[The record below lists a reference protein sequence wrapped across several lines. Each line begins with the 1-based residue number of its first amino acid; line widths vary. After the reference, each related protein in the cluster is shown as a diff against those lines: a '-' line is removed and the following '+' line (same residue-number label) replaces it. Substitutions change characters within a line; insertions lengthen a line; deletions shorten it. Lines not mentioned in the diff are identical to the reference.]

1 MPERQ
6 KTKLGAR
13 ILSDGELDAILPSA
27 QSINDQIVVFRNS
40 IPEETDGRSDEQYE
54 IEQKTNNIGIMGR
67 RGAGKTSILKTF
79 YHKLKT
85 ESNRENKKN
94 EDIIL
99 PIIVPENM
107 SSSTTLMD
115 VVLGRLKSIVDK
127 KKESEERGKYSKD
140 CIYSGRAS
148 LEQQYNE
155 LVKQYCYIKKDYRDI
170 LIQQFTTEQN
180 YVDRTKK
187 VFSSDS
193 EFIKL
198 FNQFV
203 IALLQ
208 NERKMEENS
217 MMFLFIDDVDLST
230 NRCMDIVRTLLVYL
244 SNPRIVTFISG
255 DMETFE
261 EELTLEF
268 LRQEEALREDVFRET
283 YYSVD
288 DTSDKY
294 TSLLERKKTLAY
306 EYLRKIIPPA
316 YRRSIR
322 YWSLEERGNYR
333 ITGEDGGEEEYLAK
347 LLVEVSEKKVKKSYF
362 IYNED
367 GKKKCMG
374 LAFHMFDDTSRGLNN
389 VYNVL
394 QEIHDMSGNETL
406 LYWRLIE
413 TMADSKPLYARYKS
427 ELLEKIIVLGQER
440 VKIDFANAY
449 EMLYG
454 NTEVKDAKEKR
465 VFTARERF
473 IFYMFIDFA
482 SRLFPQDQYDD
493 KYDVLKNKIIQEYIS
508 DETIDDRIASK
519 REKIKCLVDNVDKK
533 EDKNSYED
541 SVRSILITLLRE
553 CDFIFVL
560 HLIRYLGRGAIYDI
574 LTDNKE
580 QYQDKENAYKIAY
593 ALSRTVQAVNESE
606 QGIQNELADL
616 YIQMQDTMLGL
627 LNWLSLDP
635 WSIYGRQLID
645 SVNCTVA
652 NIQTINDSRDLADIK
667 IRNIDDYINSGK
679 NDSNKKVW
687 PVWAEYENC
696 NLRYWIYYE
705 KKLRDHQ
712 TERKFF
718 DIKRNAK
725 EIVAAGLTKAI
736 MNQMVERKVMNQYEV
751 RILSEV
757 NYDGLMDGKDEREKK
772 QIQVI
777 RQIDERELWN
787 SRYARDKLFFY
798 LRDKKWKCIDD
809 LGRGRA
815 IFDATRL
822 VEGAYDELEKCYK
835 GSSGKALI
843 HGLQSKVY
851 YVMFL
856 STSGGKR
863 EKNRFSDGRYY
874 LRLDQV
880 LIIWYLLEEFLQN
893 HRGIVY
899 GKKEA
904 RKLLMEVKEI
914 PLVLPVSKKNEIDKE
929 LREKENDFFNGNPE
943 TIKDKKVIELE
954 EKETWKETINNLCK
968 SWYLLSQNDGISPA
982 ALIEQNFGET
992 GKRNQM
998 YFKYQIQ
1005 KTQIENMKKEMGI
1018 EEEWKDIEYDVPEI
1032 DYLFF
1037 FHSYL
1042 RYLQV
1047 NDSDAQKA
1055 GARAED
1061 IAKLARYMLDS
1072 EVKADE
1078 KIQNEVYQI
1087 ISKDMDLTEEEF
1099 ETLF

>member
-1 MPERQ
+1 MLERQ

-27 QSINDQIVVFRNS
+27 QSINDQIMVFRNS
-40 IPEETDGRSDEQYE
+40 IPKETDGRSDEQYE

-127 KKESEERGKYSKD
+127 KKKSEERGKYSKD

-268 LRQEEALREDVFRET
+268 LRQEEALREDVFKKT

-362 IYNED
+362 IYKED

-389 VYNVL
+389 IYNVL

-482 SRLFPQDQYDD
+482 SRLFSQEQYDD
-493 KYDVLKNKIIQEYIS
+493 NYDVLKNKIIQEYIS
-508 DETIDDRIASK
+508 DETIDDRIAQK
-519 REKIKCLVDNVDKK
+519 RDTIDCLVDNVDKK
-533 EDKNSYED
+533 ENKNPYRD

-560 HLIRYLGRGAIYDI
+560 HLIRYLGREVIYDI
-574 LTDNKE
+574 LADSKE
-580 QYQDKENAYKIAY
+580 QYQDKEIAYKIAY

-616 YIQMQDTMLGL
+616 YIKMQDTMLGL
-627 LNWLSLDP
+627 LNRLSLDP
-635 WSIYGRQLID
+635 WSIYGRQLTKNTSIEVGMQYISD
-645 SVNCTVA
+645 CV
-652 NIQTINDSRDLADIK
+652 DLAEGCFW
-667 IRNIDDYINSGK
+667 NIENYMNEGGELDPKKK
-679 NDSNKKVW
+679 NLM
-687 PVWAEYENC
+687 WAEYENR
-696 NLRYWIYYE
+696 NLLYWIYYE
-705 KKLRDHQ
+705 KKLR
-712 TERKFF
+712 E
-718 DIKRNAK
+718 KRTYHVPFNKDGVK
-725 EIVAAGLTKAI
+725 ETVTAGLTKAI
-736 MNQMVERKVMNQYEV
+736 MNRMMVQRIMNRYEV
-751 RILSEV
+751 KKLSEID
-757 NYDGLMDGKDEREKK
+757 YTGFMDRKIEKEQK

-777 RQIDERELWN
+777 REIDERELWD
-787 SRYARDKLFFY
+787 SPYAKKKVYSY
-798 LRDKKWKCIDD
+798 LESNRTDYIGKMCS
-809 LGRGRA
+809 GRT

-822 VEGAYDELEKCYK
+822 VEGPYNELKTCYK

-843 HGLQSKVY
+843 YGLWLKLRC
-851 YVMFL
+851 VMFL
-856 STSGGKR
+856 SING
-863 EKNRFSDGRYY
+863 EQHDQNRFLDGGYY
-874 LRLDQV
+874 LRLEQV
-880 LIIWYLLEEFLQN
+880 LIIQYLLEEFLQN
-893 HRGIVY
+893 HERIVY
-899 GKKEA
+899 GKREV
-904 RKLLMEVKEI
+904 RKLLMEVKEL
-914 PLVLPVSKKNEIDKE
+914 PLMLHISERNEIDKE
-929 LREKENDFFNGNPE
+929 LRERENRFFSKNVEMVNE
-943 TIKDKKVIELE
+943 KNEIKHEAGMIWQEKV
-954 EKETWKETINNLCK
+954 NDLCK
-968 SWYLLSQNDGISPA
+968 TWYVSPQKDGINPA
-982 ALIEQNFGET
+982 ALIEQYLGEI

-998 YFKYQIQ
+998 YFKYLMQ

-1018 EEEWKDIEYDVPEI
+1018 EEWKDIEYDIPEI
-1032 DYLFF
+1032 DYLFL